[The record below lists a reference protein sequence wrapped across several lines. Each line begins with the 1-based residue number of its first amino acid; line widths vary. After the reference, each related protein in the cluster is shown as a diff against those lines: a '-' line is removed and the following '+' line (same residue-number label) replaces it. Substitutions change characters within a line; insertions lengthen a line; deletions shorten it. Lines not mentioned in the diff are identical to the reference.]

1 MFSGIVEAMS
11 PVIHVENQGS
21 TVRLTVARPVD
32 FNDIQTGDSIA
43 NNGVCLT
50 VESFDSQS
58 IQFALGLETLQVTGW
73 TVLTLQDQFIN
84 LERSLRLGDRLHG
97 HMVSGHVETMATL
110 QRMES
115 SSSSWVLEFAV
126 DRLNRQLIWHKGS
139 ITLNGVSLT
148 VNRVTS
154 TNVEVCLIPE
164 TLERTNLAR
173 LKIGDRVTVEYDLFA
188 KAVVNYQE
196 NKMAEGNI

>member
-21 TVRLTVARPVD
+21 TVRLTVVRPVD

-73 TVLTLQDQFIN
+73 TPSTLQNQFIN

-110 QRMES
+110 QRLES
-115 SSSSWVLEFAV
+115 SSSSWVLEFTV
-126 DRLNRQLIWHKGS
+126 DQLNRQLIWHKGS

-148 VNRVTS
+148 VNRVTPTS
-154 TNVEVCLIPE
+154 VEVCLIPE
-164 TLERTNLAR
+164 TLERTNLSR

-196 NKMAEGNI
+196 NKMAEGNL